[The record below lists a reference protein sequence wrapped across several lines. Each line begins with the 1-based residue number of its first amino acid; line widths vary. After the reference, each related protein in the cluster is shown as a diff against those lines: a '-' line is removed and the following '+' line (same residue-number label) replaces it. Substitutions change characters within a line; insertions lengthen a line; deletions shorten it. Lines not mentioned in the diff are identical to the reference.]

1 MIRWM
6 NFAVCVVGQGGK
18 SSSLFPPHFQAKGLW
33 SGKELA
39 SISVAANEAL
49 LMDKAQN

>member
-1 MIRWM
+1 MIGWM
-6 NFAVCVVGQGGK
+6 NFAVCVVEQGSK
-18 SSSLFPPHFQAKGLW
+18 SSRLCPPHFEAKGLW